1 LAQVPC
7 CKIAQFANQAMLTF
21 PDGDERVWHALLP
34 ATRDE
39 VAPVR
44 IVCGVAAGSALLCA
58 LAYALD
64 AAAQRSGWGA
74 ALLGSSLLL
83 GLVCLWLGWGA
94 REPRIEP
101 TIRTIGW
108 LGALSAAA
116 AAAALGH
123 GLLSVAL
130 GVWPV
135 LIALL
140 VVVGGLR
147 AGLALAAACG
157 VGLAALAWATAQ
169 GRIAWPG
176 AAPLAV
182 VVGGHAALLAVG
194 LAFGAGVSHLVQRQL
209 GQLADREQRF
219 RALLDIAADWHW
231 ELDENLRFTEVSDNA
246 DGVSAVSAA
255 ERMGRHP
262 WDLQLGL
269 SDDELDAHRAD
280 LEARNAFHNLIVRRT
295 ASDGS
300 VRHLAV
306 SGQPR
311 FDRRGRFLGYWGVGR
326 DVTTEVRAR
335 QAIAVSETRYRELFT
350 RSPSPLVLHREGRVI
365 DANPAAL
372 HLFGYDDLAAMIGVD
387 LLAHYD
393 DRDGSRALAA
403 QCVERLELLSIGE
416 SLPPGEF
423 VLRAR
428 NGRKAFVRGTGVR
441 VDAQGGPAT
450 LSIYLDET
458 ERRAAV
464 EAVRHSEA
472 LLSLVAAI
480 SSDMI
485 MLTELATG
493 RFAMVN
499 DMFCRVM
506 RFQREEVI
514 GRTSLELG
522 LWDDPSDRQ
531 RLVES
536 LRDGGRTVGRAL
548 RFVRKDGERVSM
560 IASAARL
567 EMDGREYLV
576 LNARDVT
583 EQEQRRL
590 EQEAILHHASLGIAF
605 TRARRFM
612 QANERFAQMFGWCTE
627 QLVGQPDSVVWLS
640 DDEYAQIGHDAGPRL
655 SAGEQVEF
663 ERPMRRRDGSTF
675 WCRVLARAADPGH
688 GGTIWITE
696 DVTERRQV
704 EQKLAPSRHEAESA
718 SRAKSGLLA
727 NISEEIRAPLDGLL
741 ELARL
746 AQADALTEAKRR
758 DCVDQIA
765 ENAQALADM
774 LNDILDLSKI
784 EAGKLTLETLAFEL
798 PATVTAVHRAYQ
810 SLAATRGLALQ
821 LDLDLAGPSVVVG
834 DPVRLRQILGNF
846 LSNALKF
853 THEGEIVLRV
863 RALPGDRVRFEV
875 QDTGPG
881 IDDATRE
888 RLFHPFTQADP
899 SAARRLGSSGL
910 GLSICRE
917 LAQLMGGSVGVL
929 SEPGNGSVFWAEL
942 PLPSAGDGIA
952 SASRIDAHAEAPALL
967 GAHALVVEDNPVNL
981 MICVALLEQQGLR
994 VEQAD
999 SGPRALDAVER
1010 ARAAG
1015 DPFDVVLMDVQ
1026 MPGMSGHEA
1035 TRRLRERYDATE
1047 LPIIALTAAAL
1058 VSEREQAFDAGMNDF
1073 LTKPIEPAQM
1083 LRALSR
1089 AMDHAV

>member
-1 LAQVPC
+1 
-7 CKIAQFANQAMLTF
+7 MLTF

-34 ATRDE
+34 AARDE

-44 IVCGVAAGSALLCA
+44 IVCGVAAGGALLCA

-101 TIRTIGW
+101 TIRTIAW

-130 GVWPV
+130 GAWPV
-135 LIALL
+135 LVALL

-147 AGLALAAACG
+147 AGLVLAAACG

-169 GRIAWPG
+169 GRIVWPG

-194 LAFGAGVSHLVQRQL
+194 LAIGAGVSHLVQRQL
-209 GQLADREQRF
+209 GQLADRELRF
-219 RALLDIAADWHW
+219 RALLGIAADWHW
-231 ELDENLRFTEVSDNA
+231 ELDENLRFTEVSDHA

-255 ERMGRHP
+255 DRMGRHP
-262 WDLQLGL
+262 WDLPLGL

-295 ASDGS
+295 AGDGT
-300 VRHLAV
+300 VRHLAI

-335 QAIAVSETRYRELFT
+335 QAIAASETRYRELFN

-403 QCVERLELLSIGE
+403 QCVERLEALSIGE
-416 SLPPGEF
+416 SLPPDEF

-428 NGRKAFVRGTGVR
+428 NGRKVYVRGTGVR

-450 LSIYLDET
+450 LSIYHDGT

-472 LLSLVAAI
+472 LLSLVVAT
-480 SSDMI
+480 SPDMI

-499 DMFCRVM
+499 DTFCRVM
-506 RFQREEVI
+506 GFQRDEVM

-522 LWDDPSDRQ
+522 LWDDPSNRQ
-531 RLVES
+531 RLVDA
-536 LRDGGRTVGRAL
+536 LRDGGRIEGHAL

-590 EQEAILHHASLGIAF
+590 EQEAILHTASIGIAF

-612 QANERFAQMFGWCTE
+612 QANERFAQMFGWRTD
-627 QLVGQPDSVVWLS
+627 QLVGQPGSVVWLS
-640 DDEYAQIGHDAGPRL
+640 DDEYAQISHDADPRL
-655 SAGEQVEF
+655 AAGEQVEL
-663 ERPMRRRDGSTF
+663 ERLMRRRDGSTF
-675 WCRVLARAADPGH
+675 CCRVLAKAVDPAAPDR
-688 GGTIWITE
+688 GGTIWIAE

-704 EQKLAPSRHEAESA
+704 EQRLARTSQETESA
-718 SRAKSGLLA
+718 SRAKSAFLANSSDEIRTPLYGLL
-727 NISEEIRAPLDGLL
+727 GLI
-741 ELARL
+741 RL
-746 AQADALTEAKRR
+746 AQADALPEAKRR
-758 DCVDQIA
+758 DYVDQIA
-765 ENAQALADM
+765 ENAQALANI
-774 LNDILDLSKI
+774 LNDVLDLSKI
-784 EAGKLTLETLAFEL
+784 EAGKLALETLAFDL
-798 PATVTAVHRAYQ
+798 PATVTAVHHAYQ
-810 SLAATRGLALQ
+810 SLALARGLALQ
-821 LDLDLAGPSVVVG
+821 LDLDIAAPNVVVG
-834 DPVRLRQILGNF
+834 DPVRLRQILGNY

-853 THEGEIVLRV
+853 THEGEVVLRM

-888 RLFHPFTQADP
+888 RLFHPFTQADD
-899 SAARRLGSSGL
+899 SAARRFGGTGL

-917 LAQLMGGSVGVL
+917 LAQLMGGSVGVM

-942 PLPSAGDGIA
+942 LLPAAGDGIA
-952 SASRIDAHAEAPALL
+952 SASQVDAHAEAPALL
-967 GAHALVVEDNPVNL
+967 GAHALVVEDNPVNM

-999 SGPRALDAVER
+999 SGQRALDAVER
-1010 ARAAG
+1010 AQAAG

-1058 VSEREQAFDAGMNDF
+1058 ASEREQAFEAGMNDF